1 MSPLRMRRR
10 IVSGLRLTRFATVTR
25 GSMSFTG
32 LLLSLADVLSHVGRE
47 LAVLREPLLAGL
59 VPEIGQLVDRG
70 ARGEPLH
77 DRPTLGARRWVT
89 VLHRLG
95 PHRALGLL
103 ANLVQVDD
111 LAVDGLLSLVD

>member
-1 MSPLRMRRR
+1 
-10 IVSGLRLTRFATVTR
+10 
-25 GSMSFTG
+25 SF
-32 LLLSLADVLSHVGRE
+32 SRDWSSDVCSSDLGRE

-95 PHRALGLL
+95 HHRALGLL

-111 LAVDGLLSLVD
+111 LAVDGLLSLVDTGHVGDRKSTRLNSSH